1 MTTFSRLL
9 GVLSLEIYRVSKSA
23 FKSHMTIIQP
33 HHGILYCVDSKLFV
47 LIEIIASSLSIL
59 QQIRIW
65 LPIALKDLCIIRIYS
80 EEKKYKNNTKNEF
93 EFQRAFENKMY
104 WVNIYLK
111 P

>member
-1 MTTFSRLL
+1 M
-9 GVLSLEIYRVSKSA
+9 
-23 FKSHMTIIQP
+23 
-33 HHGILYCVDSKLFV
+33 
-47 LIEIIASSLSIL
+47 
-59 QQIRIW
+59 
-65 LPIALKDLCIIRIYS
+65 YS